1 MVEILNNKIK
11 VLFVCLGNI
20 CRSPAAEGA
29 FKHLVQKKGLEDLF
43 EIDSAGT
50 ADYHVGE
57 LPHETTRL
65 VARERGITLTHH
77 CRQFESSDFKKFDY
91 ILAMDNS
98 NYRNI
103 ISMARDESQKQKVM
117 KFRKFDSTVKG
128 EPDVPDPYY
137 DEVSGFEHVQDIVER
152 SSLGFLDWILQNHN
166 ISSEVVEEYEE

>member
-1 MVEILNNKIK
+1 M
-11 VLFVCLGNI
+11 CLGNI

-29 FKHLVQKKGLEDLF
+29 FKNLVQKKGLEDLF

-57 LPHETTRL
+57 LPHDTTRL
-65 VARERGITLTHH
+65 VARERGIILTHH
-77 CRQFESSDFKKFDY
+77 CRQFEVSDFRKFDY

-98 NYRNI
+98 NYRNV
-103 ISMARDESQKQKVM
+103 ISLAKDESQKQKVL
-117 KFRKFDSTVKG
+117 KFRKFDSSVRG

-137 DEVSGFEHVQDIVER
+137 GSVAGFEHVQDIVER

-166 ISSEVVEEYEE
+166 LATEVVEEYEE

>member
-1 MVEILNNKIK
+1 MSNKIK

-57 LPHETTRL
+57 LPHETTRQ
-65 VARERGITLTHH
+65 VARERGIILTHH
-77 CRQFESSDFKKFDY
+77 CRQFEKTDFMRFDY

-98 NYRNI
+98 NFRNI
-103 ISMARDESQKQKVM
+103 ASMAVDESQKKKVF
-117 KFRKFDSTVKG
+117 KFRKFDSTVNG

-137 DEVSGFEHVQDIVER
+137 GGVAGFEHVQDIVER
-152 SSLGFLDWILQNHN
+152 SSQGFLEWILQNHN
-166 ISSEVVEEYEE
+166 LSTAVLEEYEE

>member
-1 MVEILNNKIK
+1 MSDKIK
-11 VLFVCLGNI
+11 VLFVCMGNI

-29 FKHLVQKKGLEDLF
+29 FKNLVQKKGLEDLF

-57 LPHETTRL
+57 LAHDTTRL
-65 VARERGITLTHH
+65 VARERGIILTHH
-77 CRQFESSDFKKFDY
+77 CRQFEVSDFRKFDY

-103 ISMARDESQKQKVM
+103 ISLAKDESQKQKVM
-117 KFRKFDSTVKG
+117 KFRKFDSSVRG

-137 DEVSGFEHVQDIVER
+137 GSVAGFEHVQDIVER

-166 ISSEVVEEYEE
+166 LSTEVVEEYEE